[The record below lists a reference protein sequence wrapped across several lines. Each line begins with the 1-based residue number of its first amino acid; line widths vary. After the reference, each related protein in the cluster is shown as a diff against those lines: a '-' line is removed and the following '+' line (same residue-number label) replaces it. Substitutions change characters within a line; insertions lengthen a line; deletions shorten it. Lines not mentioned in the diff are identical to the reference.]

1 MSKTVTT
8 LSGKTYELVSTDE
21 TGNLMTV
28 KEGNKEIQIPT
39 SNVEKIEKDSSNIGT
54 VAVVGGLA
62 LFALTGLY
70 L

>member
-8 LSGKTYELVSTDE
+8 LSGKTYELVNTDE

-39 SNVEKIEKDSSNIGT
+39 ANVEKIEEEESNLGT